1 MIIVWMEKRRYL
13 RIRVDMIKNILASG
27 WDVDGRD
34 IYWVEN
40 TGQEKQLREEL
51 EFCFR
56 PTGMENDHIS

>member
-1 MIIVWMEKRRYL
+1 
-13 RIRVDMIKNILASG
+13 MIKNILASG